1 MGKSKVFKIYNMIIS
16 EIKVGQAVT
25 IKGMLTEYKG
35 IQKVKVSSFGKV
47 EKRVFKGIGI
57 EIYKYFSLQ
66 DGIKTLE
73 SEGIKLQTEP
83 K

>member
-1 MGKSKVFKIYNMIIS
+1 MGKSKVFKIYKMIIS
-16 EIKVGQAVT
+16 KIKVGQAVT
-25 IKGMLTEYKG
+25 IKGLLTEYQG

-66 DGIKTLE
+66 EGSKTLE
-73 SEGIKLQTEP
+73 SEGIKLQTEF

>member
-1 MGKSKVFKIYNMIIS
+1 MGKSKVFKIYKMIIS

-25 IKGMLTEYKG
+25 IKGMLTEYQG

-66 DGIKTLE
+66 DGTKTLE